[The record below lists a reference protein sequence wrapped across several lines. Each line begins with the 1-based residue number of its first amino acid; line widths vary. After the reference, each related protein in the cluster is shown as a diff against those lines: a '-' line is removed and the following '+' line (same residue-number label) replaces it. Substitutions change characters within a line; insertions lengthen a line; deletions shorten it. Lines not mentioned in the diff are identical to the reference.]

1 MKNPNILQI
10 KQWSL
15 LLIVLIF
22 CASCHEDSVEQLKV
36 ASQEEVQAKKADF
49 VATMQKHLDAVTNRD
64 LATLKSTLLP
74 TGKMQLIL
82 PSTEIIDS
90 VSGFLDYHEAWFQDT
105 MWSFETK
112 ILNTDIGEQ
121 FGIAIVEIVYSE
133 PERDGKPYF
142 NRMNV
147 SYALEHNDGKWFIIK
162 DHASSVEKSTD

>member
-1 MKNPNILQI
+1 
-10 KQWSL
+10 
-15 LLIVLIF
+15 
-22 CASCHEDSVEQLKV
+22 VEQLKV